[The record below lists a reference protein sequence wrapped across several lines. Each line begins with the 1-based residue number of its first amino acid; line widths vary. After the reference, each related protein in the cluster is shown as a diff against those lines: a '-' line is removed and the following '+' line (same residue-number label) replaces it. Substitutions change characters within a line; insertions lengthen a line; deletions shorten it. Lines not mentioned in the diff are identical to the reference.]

1 MFLYLSVLTKK
12 QNVMDAVF
20 KNLGGFISGIV
31 GLLMSLLG
39 LGIVAEIL
47 LGAGSPF
54 AVIDNITGLVA
65 QFTNSGFVGLVALL
79 VVLSF
84 LKK

>member
-1 MFLYLSVLTKK
+1 
-12 QNVMDAVF
+12 MDAVF
-20 KNLGGFISGIV
+20 KNLGGFISDIV

-47 LGAGSPF
+47 LGASTPF

>member
-1 MFLYLSVLTKK
+1 
-12 QNVMDAVF
+12 MDAVF

-54 AVIDNITGLVA
+54 AVIYNITGLVA

>member
-1 MFLYLSVLTKK
+1 
-12 QNVMDAVF
+12 MDAVF

-65 QFTNSGFVGLVALL
+65 QFANGGFVGLVALL

>member
-1 MFLYLSVLTKK
+1 
-12 QNVMDAVF
+12 MDAVF
-20 KNLGGFISGIV
+20 KNLGSFISGIV

-54 AVIDNITGLVA
+54 TVIDNITGLVA
-65 QFTNSGFVGLVALL
+65 QFAGGGFVGLVALL

>member
-1 MFLYLSVLTKK
+1 
-12 QNVMDAVF
+12 MDAVF
-20 KNLGGFISGIV
+20 KNLGSFISGIV

-54 AVIDNITGLVA
+54 TVIDNITGLVA
-65 QFTNSGFVGLVALL
+65 QFSNGGFVGLVALL
-79 VVLSF
+79 IVLSF

>member
-1 MFLYLSVLTKK
+1 
-12 QNVMDAVF
+12 
-20 KNLGGFISGIV
+20 
-31 GLLMSLLG
+31 MSLLG

>member
-1 MFLYLSVLTKK
+1 
-12 QNVMDAVF
+12 MDAVF

-47 LGAGSPF
+47 LGAATPF

>member
-1 MFLYLSVLTKK
+1 ME
-12 QNVMDAVF
+12 AVF
-20 KNLGGFISGIV
+20 KNLGSFISGIV

-54 AVIDNITGLVA
+54 TVIDNITGLVA
-65 QFTNSGFVGLVALL
+65 QFASGGFVGLVALL

-84 LKK
+84 MKK